1 MEKYI
6 VYRHYNNTLYWTC
19 ERIELTEKELKEYLS
34 KYHQELKN
42 IEVFKKKE
50 KIKIKI
56 DVNISLNKE
65 AE

>member
-6 VYRHYNNTLYWTC
+6 VYRHYNNTLYWTY
-19 ERIELTEKELKEYLS
+19 ERVELTKKELKEYLS